1 MAQAVVGW
9 SIILHLKS
17 SSPLKSL
24 TPPVLLC
31 FLSATMTRSRCV
43 LLSYLHLFFLC
54 LLALPQPA
62 SVSEPVRSQTERVS
76 RGLERGIISVL
87 LPLSLPF
94 SRSPSVY
101 PPPLHL
107 SLLHHL
113 TSSSLRSQHMAQSP
127 FTHLGFSAPSISL
140 HADTHKNRDFFS
152 VCVCAHIQNDMY
164 TWMCMRVCLCVSTHL
179 CVGNRESCS

>member
-17 SSPLKSL
+17 SPPLKSL

-127 FTHLGFSAPSISL
+127 FHPSRFLSTFHLSPCWHPQEQGFL
-140 HADTHKNRDFFS
+140 F
-152 VCVCAHIQNDMY
+152 
-164 TWMCMRVCLCVSTHL
+164 CLCMHTHPEWHVHL
-179 CVGNRESCS
+179 NVYACVFVCEHALVCG